1 MVDKKSRSAGTV
13 VKGLSR
19 EVGFEDVPPEGMII
33 RLRAD
38 VDDRNALAERL
49 AVSEI
54 ENVEAEFEIS
64 RVDGDDHLLDVSVR
78 VRAELTQKCVV
89 TLEPLAAR
97 IESGSVLRF
106 TDLEEK
112 IEEDWDHTADDED
125 PPELAEGGVI
135 DLGELVAQQ
144 LALEIDPFPRAEGV
158 PFIEVSSGEM
168 AESTGNQPFAALAAL
183 RDKLKE

>member
-1 MVDKKSRSAGTV
+1 MGDKHSPATETV
-13 VKGLSR
+13 EKGLSR
-19 EVGFEDVPPEGMII
+19 EVAFEDVPPEGLCI
-33 RLRAD
+33 RLHAD
-38 VDDRNALAERL
+38 VDDRNGLAERL
-49 AVSEI
+49 AVSDI

-64 RVDGDDHLLDVSVR
+64 RFDGDDHLFDVSVR

-89 TLEPLAAR
+89 TLEPLTAR
-97 IESGSVLRF
+97 IESVAALRF
-106 TDLEEK
+106 TDLEEM

-135 DLGELVAQQ
+135 DLGDLVAQQ

-168 AESTGNQPFAALAAL
+168 AESTENQPFAALAAL